1 MAPRDSPTSIR
12 IRIHVLNPPPGV
24 SFAIQ
29 RGRTDLL
36 PPSTVGAGS
45 IEFQFVVRL
54 GDPLDDGSPNFLGE
68 FAQGPPTD
76 RFVYLNSGVRA
87 GQSGSCW
94 DRLAKLK
101 FASIPRD
108 LVEGVLG
115 HQDRFIE
122 ARVVGTMKDGGPVCA
137 TVKPAAVSWKLS

>member
-1 MAPRDSPTSIR
+1 MPSYDSPTSVPIR
-12 IRIHVLNPPPGV
+12 ICVVDPPPGV

-36 PPSTVGAGS
+36 LPSTIGAES
-45 IEFQFVVRL
+45 IEFQFAVRL

-87 GQSGSCW
+87 GQPGSCW
-94 DRLAKLK
+94 DRRAKLK

-108 LVEGVLG
+108 LVERVLG